1 MAGYATLT
9 AERIIETLGGQRALK
24 TRVLSLDDLRA
35 RLRTGLPYESLSA
48 LSVGYGIE
56 VQDLSAI
63 LAIPMRTLARRK
75 KEKRLHADESDR
87 LFRVGRI
94 AALAEQTLGS
104 KDKAKRWLQK
114 ANRALGGA
122 APLRLLDTELGAR
135 QVEDV
140 LGRIAHGVYS

>member
-1 MAGYATLT
+1 
-9 AERIIETLGGQRALK
+9 
-24 TRVLSLDDLRA
+24 
-35 RLRTGLPYESLSA
+35 
-48 LSVGYGIE
+48 
-56 VQDLSAI
+56 
-63 LAIPMRTLARRK
+63 MRTLARRK

-94 AALAEQTLGS
+94 AALAEETLGS

-114 ANRALGGA
+114 PNRALGGA